1 MIQPRHALCSEWV
14 ELDQRQSRN
23 DKRRPMAA
31 FFYYELMLLF
41 HSFDVGM
48 ELQEF
53 FIDVLVAAVNVIET

>member
-1 MIQPRHALCSEWV
+1 
-14 ELDQRQSRN
+14 
-23 DKRRPMAA
+23 MAA

-53 FIDVLVAAVNVIET
+53 FIDVLVAAVDVIEA